1 MSCGAVSLAAA
12 LHTSCE
18 GNPLESRMLFLVFLA
33 SASAIEPDAQC
44 RKKGVPHFYVPEN
57 PVTGSCETS
66 GLGWKGRDA
75 ESYPDGDK
83 DQFFTKWTD
92 LFQKPECVDKI
103 EVHISDTAGGEE
115 SQISTLQNPSNT
127 ILIADQLEAEIC
139 RVKPF
144 QSRLVFFPKFFEKGV
159 PCFELKRQI
168 TLSPHLSLATFF
180 LNNKEPIIETA
191 QNNSTG
197 VASKQL
203 HTSLPHV
210 ADFVFCQLCMC
221 ASN

>member
-1 MSCGAVSLAAA
+1 
-12 LHTSCE
+12 
-18 GNPLESRMLFLVFLA
+18 MLFLVLLA
-33 SASAIEPDAQC
+33 SASANEPAQC
-44 RKKGVPHFYVPEN
+44 KKKGVPHLYSPEN
-57 PVTGSCETS
+57 PVNGNCETS

-75 ESYPDGDK
+75 ESYPNGDE

-139 RVKPF
+139 TVKPF
-144 QSRLVFFPKFFEKGV
+144 QSRLVFFPKFFEQGKNI
-159 PCFELKRQI
+159 PCYELARKI
-168 TLSPHLSLATFF
+168 TLSPHHSLATFF

-197 VASKQL
+197 AVSIHVYMLTASHQL
-203 HTSLPHV
+203 SPVWQTL
-210 ADFVFCQLCMC
+210 
-221 ASN
+221 

>member
-1 MSCGAVSLAAA
+1 
-12 LHTSCE
+12 
-18 GNPLESRMLFLVFLA
+18 MLFLVFLA
-33 SASAIEPDAQC
+33 SASASEPDAQC
-44 RKKGVPHFYVPEN
+44 TKKGVHHLYVSEN
-57 PVTGSCETS
+57 PGKGSCETS
-66 GLGWKGRDA
+66 GPGWIGRDPD
-75 ESYPDGDK
+75 SYLDGDE

-139 RVKPF
+139 TVKPF
-144 QSRLVFFPKFFEKGV
+144 QSRLVFFPKFFEQGKNIS
-159 PCFELKRQI
+159 CYELARKI
-168 TLSPHLSLATFF
+168 TLSPHHSLATFF

-197 VASKQL
+197 AVSKHVYMLTASHQL
-203 HTSLPHV
+203 SPVCILSTTT
-210 ADFVFCQLCMC
+210 CMC
-221 ASN
+221 VSN